1 MLGPRA
7 AAEAGPAAISISS
20 MSTPMPFLYQTKTL
34 SNWTLTGANMAHRP
48 RCCNAILRRNYSD
61 FRISRVA
68 APPPKSKLTVNRTTH
83 MSGREPPSAGSW
95 TFNPKSA
102 NGSELAGS
110 QFGNSSKS
118 WGTAA
123 PAANWSF
130 KSGTSSG
137 IDADESE
144 LEPINK
150 SLNAGASDFRL
161 DDGMGFSDEMG
172 FDDEIQEVDP
182 FSSSIQPEEIQDLT
196 RKHGARESTITDQE
210 RAAFQKIFSDIFKRS
225 NRSSTSL
232 DSSSLA
238 SDALANDPFEMEDVP
253 RDVQNAKRNLSNILA
268 TAMQRQPRSRKDME
282 AALEKY
288 PPPLRAAAATAMG
301 YIEDE
306 MEVEKTRPDRS
317 GLLDMKELEAL
328 REPERIRVEGLMKA
342 ASTDFELM
350 EIMEKEVFSLI
361 SKLGLDGGFRNSAD
375 PKAISALKSKKRK
388 DLKKALKAQKNGMV
402 TPSELEAANG
412 ESPDDGVSP
421 LALYGPLYP
430 SFLLLG
436 LRLLDRSFA
445 KPSPLSLSILPK
457 IKSLGYISHI
467 LGGST
472 QLYNELLR
480 IYRYRYDDFRGMI
493 ELLGDMERAALEFDE
508 DTLSI
513 VRDVANLQLRIYW
526 GEKGRAMQAL
536 WAMPEFAPNGF
547 RTWRDK
553 IVKSIMER
561 EDKARDHLQFQRPQ

>member
-1 MLGPRA
+1 MLGSRA

-34 SNWTLTGANMAHRP
+34 SNWTLAGANMAHRP
-48 RCCNAILRRNYSD
+48 RYCNAILRRNYSD

-68 APPPKSKLTVNRTTH
+68 APPPKSKLTGNRTTH
-83 MSGREPPSAGSW
+83 MSGREPRAPGNW
-95 TFNPKSA
+95 TVNPESTH
-102 NGSELAGS
+102 GSELAGP
-110 QFGNSSKS
+110 QFGNNNRS
-118 WGTAA
+118 WSAAA
-123 PAANWSF
+123 PAANWPF
-130 KSGTSSG
+130 KLGALSG
-137 IDADESE
+137 IDAEESE

-150 SLNAGASDFRL
+150 SLNAGANDFRL

-172 FDDEIQEVDP
+172 FDDEVPEVDP
-182 FSSSIQPEEIQDLT
+182 FSSSVQPEEIQDLT

-232 DSSSLA
+232 DFSSSA
-238 SDALANDPFEMEDVP
+238 SDAIANDPFEMDNVP
-253 RDVQNAKRNLSNILA
+253 RDVQNAKRNLSNILT
-268 TAMQRQPRSRKDME
+268 TAMQRQPRSRQDME

-306 MEVEKTRPDRS
+306 MEVEKTRS
-317 GLLDMKELEAL
+317 NQSALLDMKELEAL
-328 REPERIRVEGLMKA
+328 RAPERIRVEGLMKA

-361 SKLGLDGGFRNSAD
+361 LKLGLDGGSQNGAD
-375 PKAISALKSKKRK
+375 PKAISALKSKRSKGS
-388 DLKKALKAQKNGMV
+388 KKALKARKNGMGA
-402 TPSELEAANG
+402 PSESRTANS

-457 IKSLGYISHI
+457 IKSLGHISHI

-472 QLYNELLR
+472 QFYNELLR
-480 IYRYRYDDFRGMI
+480 IYRYRYDDFRGML
-493 ELLGDMERAALEFDE
+493 ELLATMERSALEFDE

-513 VRDVANLQLRIYW
+513 VRDVSKLQLSIHR
-526 GEKGRAMQAL
+526 GEKGQTMQAL

-547 RTWRDK
+547 RNWREK
-553 IVKSIMER
+553 IVKAIIEK
-561 EDKARDHLQFQRPQ
+561 EDRARDHLQFQRPQ